1 LGKPIT
7 ALANFKIDPAVSIST
22 LKVVF
27 LDEFFG
33 DVGDLDAYIFRLEH
47 GRVEIEVLEVDGA
60 EAGISPGEDTV
71 EEELD
76 KLERGSVGADV
87 TRIADSVATN
97 GDSGA
102 VRIILFRTDLT
113 DDHGVTDFLAL
124 VEWNVI
130 VVDDEEGIGT

>member
-7 ALANFKIDPAVSIST
+7 ALANFKIDPAVSISA

-33 DVGDLDAYIFRLEH
+33 DVGDLDADIFRLKH

-71 EEELD
+71 EKELD
-76 KLERGSVGADV
+76 KLERGSIGANV
-87 TRIADSVATN
+87 TWIADSV
-97 GDSGA
+97 DQ
-102 VRIILFRTDLT
+102 
-113 DDHGVTDFLAL
+113 
-124 VEWNVI
+124 W
-130 VVDDEEGIGT
+130 

>member
-1 LGKPIT
+1 MGKPIT
-7 ALANFKIDPAVSIST
+7 ALANFKIDPAVSLSA

-47 GRVEIEVLEVDGA
+47 GRVEIEILEVNGA

-71 EEELD
+71 EKELD

-87 TRIADSVATN
+87 TWIADSVATN
-97 GDSGA
+97 GDTGA
-102 VRIILFRTDLT
+102 VGIILFRTDLT
-113 DDHGVTDFLAL
+113 DDHGVTNFLAL
-124 VEWNVI
+124 VAWNVI